1 MVADVGPTRLSQW
14 RAWAMR
20 PVAPRQWDFL
30 LRASGLVGILGIVLT
45 AFVPIVPVRDLA
57 VFFSLTLFI
66 NGPYSPLTP
75 FGYEPILM
83 TFGQIYPPLL
93 VAAVGVLGQLMVE
106 SVNYHLYDAAM
117 RSEMMA
123 KARGSFVIRK
133 TIEWFDVQPFLT
145 TFVCALTPIP
155 FWIARTAA
163 PLADYPMRRYLTA
176 MALGRLPRLWFYA
189 AIGAVLPF
197 SGDLILGVGL
207 GATVV
212 VAVLIAWHQYAAA
225 RAAAAA

>member
-1 MVADVGPTRLSQW
+1 MVVDAVPTRLSPW
-14 RAWAMR
+14 RTWAMR
-20 PVAPRQWDFL
+20 PVAPRQWDLL

-75 FGYEPILM
+75 FGYESILM

-106 SVNYHLYDAAM
+106 YVNYHLYDAAM
-117 RSEMMA
+117 RTELMK

-133 TIEWFDVQPFLT
+133 TIEWFDAQPFLT

-155 FWIARTAA
+155 FWIARIAA
-163 PLADYPMRRYLTA
+163 PLANYPMRRYLTA

-189 AIGAVLPF
+189 ALGAALPF

-207 GATVV
+207 GATALL
-212 VAVLIAWHQYAAA
+212 AVLIAWHQYAAP